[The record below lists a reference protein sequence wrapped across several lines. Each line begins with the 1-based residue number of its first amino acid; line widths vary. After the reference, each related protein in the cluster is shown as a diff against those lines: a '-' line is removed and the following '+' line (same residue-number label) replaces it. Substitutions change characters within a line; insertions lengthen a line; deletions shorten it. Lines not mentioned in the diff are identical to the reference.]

1 MKTLNSIAIILISA
15 LTLTACS
22 TKMSFLNSTV
32 APAATGDVKV
42 RKDKN
47 DNYNINVHVRNLA
60 EPKQLTPAKETYIV
74 WMESDRESVKKLG
87 QIKPSSRALTG
98 SLTAT
103 DIGKPTNVF
112 ITAEDNADV
121 QYPDGQTVLTTRK

>member
-1 MKTLNSIAIILISA
+1 MKTLHSIAILVITL
-15 LTLTACS
+15 LTLASCS

-32 APAATGDVKV
+32 APAATGQVNVK
-42 RKDKN
+42 KDKN
-47 DNYNINVHVRNLA
+47 ANYSINVRVRNLA

-74 WMESDRESVKKLG
+74 WMESDKDPVKKLG

-103 DIGKPTNVF
+103 DIGKPINVF
-112 ITAEDNADV
+112 ITAEDNVDV